1 MNRNPVRSCSP
12 ATGSSARPAPWSAT
26 PEGSTASARC
36 SSSRER
42 SSTLD
47 SCSAERRPAVTRGR
61 NERHHEAGTRTCG
74 GCSGRIVHGHF
85 AGRRRRN
92 EGPTL
97 RSLQAQIK
105 TLQKQV
111 KTLKKQE
118 TATENLAVVGV
129 ALSACS
135 TPRSRPTHCRTP
147 GPGSTGTSRR
157 TRCRR
162 SSGPRRP
169 VNDYSL
175 CSVFSVVRAH
185 NQSPPN
191 TNILRAL
198 LDIFKARSFAAQQPG
213 VNLPGQA
220 RDLFGQLFVLP
231 SQVGVGIK

>member
-1 MNRNPVRSCSP
+1 MKQALALAAVAAVGLFMAVSP
-12 ATGSSARPAPWSAT
+12 AGAGAT
-26 PEGSTASARC
+26 K
-36 SSSRER
+36 
-42 SSTLD
+42 
-47 SCSAERRPAVTRGR
+47 
-61 NERHHEAGTRTCG
+61 
-74 GCSGRIVHGHF
+74 
-85 AGRRRRN
+85 
-92 EGPTL
+92 GPTL
-97 RSLQAQIK
+97 RSLQAQIN

-118 TATENLAVVGV
+118 TATDNLAVVGV

-135 TPRSRPTHCRTP
+135 TALTADALQDTW
-147 GPGSTGTSRR
+147 TGLDGYFAAHSLPAFFGAQT
-157 TRCRR
+157 
-162 SSGPRRP
+162 P

-220 RDLFGQLFVLP
+220 RDLFGQLFILP